1 MIKIEKVM
9 RWPLVMVFCVAALIM
24 FVYELLKE
32 WLFAGSLTPW
42 ESHAITIVVT
52 ASLATMAACLLRDW
66 SHRVDL
72 QQQEMEVERQKA
84 LSMRL
89 LLSTTQHIV
98 NNVLN
103 QFQLIQLEAEQGEV
117 REETL
122 KLLERS
128 VAEAKEQIR
137 LLECI
142 DDPAKKESYE
152 HFYPRKHSDAGERN
166 PTKPL
171 KD

>member
-9 RWPLVMVFCVAALIM
+9 RWPLIMVFCVAALVM
-24 FVYELLKE
+24 FVYELIKE

-52 ASLATMAACLLRDW
+52 ASLATLAACLLRDW
-66 SHRVDL
+66 SHRLDL
-72 QQQEMEVERQKA
+72 QQQAIEVERQKA
-84 LSMRL
+84 VSVRL

-122 KLLERS
+122 KLLENS

-142 DDPAKKESYE
+142 EDPARKESYDR
-152 HFYPRKHSDAGERN
+152 FYPDKRSAVSEQN
-166 PTKPL
+166 S
-171 KD
+171 